1 MSDVRMALARNIR
14 VARKALGLRQQDL
27 ADAIGVGSSE
37 TISQIEKGNR
47 EVKAWELSVIAKTLK
62 VEFQDL
68 LSEEGPQFGPAP
80 LWRVRATAKKEETEA
95 LLRLRSQRYRH
106 VMELTDSCARVELPR
121 LDTFDIIGATYDD
134 VYDLAK
140 TLGQQMELGNRPSE
154 RLFRVLEDEYCV
166 MIFYQD
172 LGEDG
177 SAVCVRG
184 LYGPAMLLNGR
195 EPPWRRN
202 FSCAHELFHLLTWD
216 VLSGDRIDA
225 DREVFE
231 TVERKANAFAS
242 ALLLPREPL
251 AQVVRERCVGN
262 QIEMPQMIR
271 IARDF
276 GVSTSALLWSM
287 VNWGF
292 IPRQAPEEVLS
303 NPSFRRQDRRTMAE
317 RWTTPSDLPERMV
330 QLAFI
335 AHLQGKLSRARFATI
350 LETNLTGLPAL
361 LEEYGLDLEFDLV
374 YKAEI
379 TAA

>member
-106 VMELTDSCARVELPR
+106 VMELTDSCARVELPC

-172 LGEDG
+172 LG
-177 SAVCVRG
+177 
-184 LYGPAMLLNGR
+184 
-195 EPPWRRN
+195 
-202 FSCAHELFHLLTWD
+202 
-216 VLSGDRIDA
+216 
-225 DREVFE
+225 
-231 TVERKANAFAS
+231 
-242 ALLLPREPL
+242 
-251 AQVVRERCVGN
+251 
-262 QIEMPQMIR
+262 
-271 IARDF
+271 
-276 GVSTSALLWSM
+276 
-287 VNWGF
+287 
-292 IPRQAPEEVLS
+292 
-303 NPSFRRQDRRTMAE
+303 FRRLRSGALRTGDVAQ
-317 RWTTPSDLPERMV
+317 W
-330 QLAFI
+330 QGAALA
-335 AHLQGKLSRARFATI
+335 
-350 LETNLTGLPAL
+350 
-361 LEEYGLDLEFDLV
+361 
-374 YKAEI
+374 
-379 TAA
+379 

>member
-1 MSDVRMALARNIR
+1 
-14 VARKALGLRQQDL
+14 
-27 ADAIGVGSSE
+27 VGSSE

-121 LDTFDIIGATYDD
+121 LDTFA
-134 VYDLAK
+134 
-140 TLGQQMELGNRPSE
+140 LGQQMELGNRPSE

-335 AHLQGKLSRARFATI
+335 AHLQGKLS
-350 LETNLTGLPAL
+350 TNLTGLPAL